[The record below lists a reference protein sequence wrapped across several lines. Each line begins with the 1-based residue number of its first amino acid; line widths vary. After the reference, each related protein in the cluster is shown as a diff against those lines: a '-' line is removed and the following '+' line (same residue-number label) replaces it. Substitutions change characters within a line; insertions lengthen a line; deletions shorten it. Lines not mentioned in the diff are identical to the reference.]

1 MCVRAKEEPLIG
13 VAELSDTQT
22 SLQTKLNVKE
32 TYLFSVVPCA
42 MSLAPC
48 YLSPVPPGFAD
59 VRAAGDGGA
68 GNSAA
73 GRLRHHLRALPRL
86 RRSPPRR
93 PRNIHIT
100 QVRISHFPRTAE
112 E

>member
-1 MCVRAKEEPLIG
+1 MCH
-13 VAELSDTQT
+13 
-22 SLQTKLNVKE
+22 
-32 TYLFSVVPCA
+32 VPA
-42 MSLAPC
+42 LAPC

-68 GNSAA
+68 GSGAA

-93 PRNIHIT
+93 PRNIHII
-100 QVRISHFPRTAE
+100 QVRISHFPKTAE
-112 E
+112 EQTPCCFLKYQQKQTRLTGTG